1 MKSFKGYLKEAPA
14 WTESLSDMLFDL
26 PRAGLVDVKIPLSP
40 SIFKRIWPEP
50 VRSRVFHLTDFVGVG
65 KLKKMQGG
73 KRSISAFYNINS
85 QSIGDGIRTDGGYVV
100 EMDADVLAASPD
112 DIGSQPDKTGRR
124 WLVLDTLTKTMG
136 GASKLRGMEKD
147 IEKMM
152 WKIINTHSDYP
163 KSMAEMSI
171 NAAWIELKDEREYYK
186 KVMSLI
192 IRDYMDGIEKIM
204 KNYSKPLKSIF
215 TDYAFDKELVPDPD
229 SGDFALW
236 DEIVVNNFKVKKVHV
251 SAEFS
256 PDFEGDDDPLENSD
270 FGWNVPFELYDDNK
284 DLVDYIARTRN

>member
-14 WTESLSDMLFDL
+14 WTDSLSNMLFDL
-26 PRAGLVDVKIPLSP
+26 PRSLKDAKIPLSP
-40 SIFKRIWPEP
+40 SIFKRVWPKP

-85 QSIGDGIRTDGGYVV
+85 SSIGDGIRTDGGYVV

-124 WLVLDTLTKTMG
+124 WLVLDTLTTTMG

-186 KVMSLI
+186 KVLSLI
-192 IRDYMDGIEKIM
+192 IRDYLDGIEKIM
-204 KNYSKPLKSIF
+204 KKYSKPLKSIF

-236 DEIVVNNFKVKKVHV
+236 DEIVVNNFKIKKIHV
-251 SAEFS
+251 TWEFS
-256 PDFEGDDDPLENSD
+256 PDFGPDLDDPLDSSD
-270 FGWNVPFELYDDNK
+270 IGGFPFELYDDNK

>member
-14 WTESLSDMLFDL
+14 WTDSLSNMLFDL
-26 PRAGLVDVKIPLSP
+26 PRSLKDAKIPLSP
-40 SIFKRIWPEP
+40 SIFKRVWPKP

-73 KRSISAFYNINS
+73 KRSISAFYNITTS
-85 QSIGDGIRTDGGYVV
+85 EISYGIKTEGGYVV
-100 EMDADVLAASPD
+100 EMDADVLAAAPD
-112 DIGSQPDKTGRR
+112 DIGTQPDKTGRR

-147 IEKMM
+147 IESMM
-152 WKIINTHSDYP
+152 WKIINTHTDYP

-171 NAAWIELKDEREYYK
+171 NAAWIELHDERELYK

-192 IRDYMDGIEKIM
+192 IRDYLDGIEKIM

-215 TDYAFDKELVPDPD
+215 TDYAFDKKLVPDPD

-236 DEIVVNNFKVKKVHV
+236 DEIVVNNFKIKKIHV
-251 SAEFS
+251 TQEFS
-256 PDFEGDDDPLENSD
+256 PDFEGDDDPLTNSD
-270 FGWNVPFELYDDNK
+270 FGWNVPFKLYDDDG
-284 DLVDYIARTRN
+284 DLADYIARTRN

>member
-85 QSIGDGIRTDGGYVV
+85 SSIGDGIRTDGGYVV

-124 WLVLDTLTKTMG
+124 WLVWDTLTKTMG
-136 GASKLRGMEKD
+136 GTSKLRGMVKD

-152 WKIINTHSDYP
+152 WGIIKTHAKYP
-163 KSMAEMSI
+163 ELGWTI
-171 NAAWIELKDEREYYK
+171 NKAWIELKTERINDK
-186 KVMSLI
+186 KVMGLI
-192 IRDYMDGIEKIM
+192 IRDYLDGIEKIM

-215 TDYAFDKELVPDPD
+215 TDYAFNKELVPDPD
-229 SGDFALW
+229 SGDLALW

-256 PDFEGDDDPLENSD
+256 PDFEGDDDPLDSSD
-270 FGWNVPFELYDDNK
+270 IGGFPFELYHDDG
-284 DLVDYIARTRN
+284 DLADYIARTRN

>member
-124 WLVLDTLTKTMG
+124 WLVLDTLTTTMG

-186 KVMSLI
+186 KVLSLI
-192 IRDYMDGIEKIM
+192 IRDYLDGIEKIM

-236 DEIVVNNFKVKKVHV
+236 DEIVVNNFKIKKIHV
-251 SAEFS
+251 TWEFS
-256 PDFEGDDDPLENSD
+256 PDFGPDLDDPLDSSD
-270 FGWNVPFELYDDNK
+270 IGGFPFELYDDNK